1 MADILEGPRVRV
13 NASQLSQYVGKLVC
27 FVGRLE
33 KIHPSGKFFFLSDGE
48 GKNAAIEL
56 NTPLEEEISGVIE
69 VVGRVTN
76 QLNIMC
82 SSYMQFKEDKNMF
95 DLSMYS
101 EAVKVIHEFPEYY
114 PFSTDV

>member
-13 NASQLSQYVGKLVC
+13 TASQLAQYVGKPVC

-33 KIHPSGKFFFLSDGE
+33 KIHQSGKFFFLSDGE
-48 GKNAAIEL
+48 GKNAVIEL
-56 NTPLEEEISGVIE
+56 NSPLEEEISGVIE

-82 SSYMQFKEDKNMF
+82 SSYIQFKEDKNMF
-95 DLSMYS
+95 DLSLYN
-101 EAVKVIHEFPEYY
+101 EALKIIHEFPEYY
-114 PFSTDV
+114 PFNTDV